1 MIDFHG
7 VSKSYQLRGS
17 RRHILRDL
25 TLAFPRDKNVALI
38 GRNGAGKSTLLG
50 MIAGTVA
57 LNKGRIVRHGRMSW
71 PMGFSGGIHPAL
83 TGRQNARFIARVYG
97 ADTGAM
103 VDFVEDFSELG
114 AFLDMPTNTYSSGMK
129 ARLSFGISL
138 AANFD
143 CYLIDELTEVG
154 DAAFREKC
162 RRAFQDKMREARVIV
177 AAHSEAT
184 LKSMCN
190 AALLIEAGTAVYF
203 DTVEDGLA
211 AYRALIGV

>member
-38 GRNGAGKSTLLG
+38 GRNGAGKSTVLG

-57 LNKGRIVRHGRMSW
+57 LTKGRIVRHGRMSW

-97 ADTGAM
+97 ADTEAM

-138 AANFD
+138 AAKFD

-203 DTVEDGLA
+203 DTVDDGLK
-211 AYRALIGV
+211 AYRAVIGA

>member
-38 GRNGAGKSTLLG
+38 GRNGAGKSTVLG

-57 LNKGRIVRHGRMSW
+57 LSKGRIVRHGRMSW

-97 ADTGAM
+97 ADTEAM
-103 VDFVEDFSELG
+103 IDFVEEFSELG

-138 AANFD
+138 AAQFD

-162 RRAFQDKMREARVIV
+162 RRAFQDKMRDARVIV

-203 DTVEDGLA
+203 DTVEDGLK
-211 AYRALIGV
+211 AYRAVIGA